1 MRITNWRQIAQDRD
15 GWRRQLGRDLSFLD
29 SGATTK
35 TEEYTFIKKHLVSL
49 CSSHI
54 LLYVNLILYYIYVHK
69 TDERNIIAPLN
80 LQPFRPK
87 TKTFPGG
94 I

>member
-1 MRITNWRQIAQDRD
+1 MD
-15 GWRRQLGRDLSFLD
+15 GGGQLGRELSFLD
-29 SGATTK
+29 SGATIK
-35 TEEYTFIKKHLVSL
+35 KRGIHIKKHLVSL

-54 LLYVNLILYYIYVHK
+54 LLYVNLIVYYIYVHK
-69 TDERNIIAPLN
+69 TGEIYIIAPLN